1 MAFLCPVRIRRGKK
15 KKADDKDT
23 IRPPGMG
30 RITGSASIETLV
42 RVGIEKE
49 NGLSPDSKMI
59 VLHDFTPCV
68 DDELEVKQGNVVNV
82 LYQEN
87 DWVYVIGEDQ
97 REGFIPHS
105 YCAPYTPHLGEMT
118 LTVKKK
124 LPRDLGIPN
133 ATDINNSSSTGGP
146 GGGGTS
152 AGVSGT
158 NGGGETTNQHNT
170 TINSTRSSFF
180 PPGTL
185 ALGDGSDNESYGTKS
200 LMPANSPQSMH
211 QQPQQQPSRHVQSSS
226 TQSLNSQLS
235 HPDIHP
241 FFKDPSG
248 RYIVLYTFIARDE
261 NDVSV
266 ERGEFVTVLN
276 REDPDW
282 YWVVRSDG
290 QEGFVPSAFVYPA
303 EAIQSHVTQAC
314 GSPVPAMSNMNNSN
328 NMPTSPTGSDDMR
341 YHGTE
346 LVMLYDYK
354 AQAPDD
360 LSVRRGDW
368 VYADLNN
375 QTVDGWLW
383 AFAPK
388 SRKYGFIPKA
398 YARPP
403 AMTSL

>member
-1 MAFLCPVRIRRGKK
+1 
-15 KKADDKDT
+15 
-23 IRPPGMG
+23 MG

-68 DDELEVKQGNVVNV
+68 DDELEVKRGNVVNV

-118 LTVKKK
+118 IKKK
-124 LPRDLGIPN
+124 LPRDLNVSSDTLSNAGTLAGPN
-133 ATDINNSSSTGGP
+133 GPGGGP
-146 GGGGTS
+146 GGG
-152 AGVSGT
+152 
-158 NGGGETTNQHNT
+158 NNPETATQLNT
-170 TINSTRSSFF
+170 TLNSTRSFF
-180 PPGTL
+180 PPGQL
-185 ALGDGSDNESYGTKS
+185 NHGDGSDNESYGTKS
-200 LMPANSPQSMH
+200 HMPTNSPQSLN
-211 QQPQQQPSRHVQSSS
+211 QQQQQSGRHVQSSS
-226 TQSLNSQLS
+226 TQSLNSQIS
-235 HPDIHP
+235 QPDIHP

-314 GSPVPAMSNMNNSN
+314 GSPAPATNNLNNSN

>member
-68 DDELEVKQGNVVNV
+68 DDELEVKRGNVVNV

-87 DWVYVIGEDQ
+87 DWVYVIAEDQ

-124 LPRDLGIPN
+124 LPRDLGIP
-133 ATDINNSSSTGGP
+133 DGGD
-146 GGGGTS
+146 
-152 AGVSGT
+152 T
-158 NGGGETTNQHNT
+158 NHNT
-170 TINSTRSSFF
+170 TLNSTRSFF

-185 ALGDGSDNESYGTKS
+185 AIDGSDNDSYGGPKTMLS
-200 LMPANSPQSMH
+200 ASSPQSLML
-211 QQPQQQPSRHVQSSS
+211 QQPQPPGRHVQSSS

-314 GSPVPAMSNMNNSN
+314 GSPAPANHPMSNLNSSN
-328 NMPTSPTGSDDMR
+328 NLPTSPTGSDDMR